1 MRPLFPRVASS
12 VNRVPAVAS
21 AQYFGQNRV
30 MYTKFDFEV
39 IHTEHFDIYFYP
51 VERAAAFDAFARD
64 VDSPDDVLWLLGQRV
79 ACATLAIVTMVS

>member
-1 MRPLFPRVASS
+1 MTLRSLCLAALLSA
-12 VNRVPAVAS
+12 VPAVAS

-51 VERAAAFDAFARD
+51 VERAASFDAARMAER
-64 VDSPDDVLWLLGQRV
+64 SYGRLSTLLNHKFIERKPII
-79 ACATLAIVTMVS
+79 L